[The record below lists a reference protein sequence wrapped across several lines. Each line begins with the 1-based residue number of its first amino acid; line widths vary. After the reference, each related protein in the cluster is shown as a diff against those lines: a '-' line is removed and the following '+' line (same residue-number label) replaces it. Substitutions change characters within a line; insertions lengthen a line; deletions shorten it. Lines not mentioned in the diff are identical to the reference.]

1 MAKSSLIFTYLPPG
15 ARLSSNSLHLS
26 NHQRPAEINCL
37 TRKNKYNRQYHKQR
51 VQQIHWPKYRCTIR
65 TCYNATML
73 PQPKSTSE
81 VLLQTPTFTTPAKLL
96 PPLCFLGVAYFQ
108 SLKPGTT
115 ALQVPLG
122 FLQPKHLHCGYP
134 AFGNADILAAYIPD
148 VKRNTETCD
157 SFFEENASISLVVF
171 LVEDLQILNRLPG
184 SSLAQNILKLRK
196 CFNNLWPSC

>member
-1 MAKSSLIFTYLPPG
+1 MQDFLQITFTWAITNGP
-15 ARLSSNSLHLS
+15 
-26 NHQRPAEINCL
+26 QKL
-37 TRKNKYNRQYHKQR
+37 TVSPENEYNRQYHKQR
-51 VQQIHWPKYRCTIR
+51 VQQIRWPKYRCTIR

-81 VLLQTPTFTTPAKLL
+81 VLLQTPTFTTPEKLL

-115 ALQVPLG
+115 ALQVPLV

-157 SFFEENASISLVVF
+157 SFVWRKRKTQELHLSRCF
-171 LVEDLQILNRLPG
+171 LGWGFVDP
-184 SSLAQNILKLRK
+184 K
-196 CFNNLWPSC
+196 